1 MIQYKTETAST
12 SLNENKHSSS
22 K

>member
-12 SLNENKHSSS
+12 SLNENKHYSS